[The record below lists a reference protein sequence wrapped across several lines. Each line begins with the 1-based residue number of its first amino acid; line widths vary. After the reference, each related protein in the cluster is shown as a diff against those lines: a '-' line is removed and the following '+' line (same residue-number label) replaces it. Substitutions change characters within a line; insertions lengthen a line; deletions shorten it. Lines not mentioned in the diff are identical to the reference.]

1 MDHITAMLEAL
12 TELQAAHDARRLDY
26 EAARS
31 AILAPVQAA
40 LQDLDAEYQ
49 APLQDLASAI
59 AEQEAAVKA
68 AVLTHGAS
76 VKGAHLQAVWSKGR
90 VSWDTKKLD
99 GLMIAVPQL
108 AQCRSEGAP
117 SVSIRKV

>member
-1 MDHITAMLEAL
+1 MSITALLDTLADYHDNAEAL
-12 TELQAAHDARRLDY
+12 RLDY
-26 EAARS
+26 EQRRAD
-31 AILAPVQAA
+31 ILAPVQDA
-40 LQDLDAEYQ
+40 LVELDTEYAVKQ
-49 APLQDLASAI
+49 ATIATRI
-59 AEQEAAVKA
+59 AEGEAAVKA
-68 AVLTHGAS
+68 AVLTVGAS
-76 VKGAHLQAVWSKGR
+76 VKGARLYAVWSKGR